1 MLEGFIKTVSLCST
15 LCLSKYSTKLGELLS
30 KTNSISCLFFAPI
43 TLSNSCIFIDFDIII
58 FDICF
63 AATADATVPKAY
75 EGGIKS
81 EVAKLLNVAMTRAET
96 FFILIGD
103 TEGIK
108 SMKEEFLLKDWIS
121 EIEQL

>member
-1 MLEGFIKTVSLCST
+1 M
-15 LCLSKYSTKLGELLS
+15 
-30 KTNSISCLFFAPI
+30 
-43 TLSNSCIFIDFDIII
+43 
-58 FDICF
+58 
-63 AATADATVPKAY
+63 PKAY

>member
-1 MLEGFIKTVSLCST
+1 MFKFKPYNLLEWAVRFRI
-15 LCLSKYSTKLGELLS
+15 YQDAD
-30 KTNSISCLFFAPI
+30 ISAGTIHKFQGKEKG
-43 TLSNSCIFIDFDIII
+43 III

-63 AATADATVPKAY
+63 AATADANVPKAY

>member
-1 MLEGFIKTVSLCST
+1 MTIVIVPNIISIIKT
-15 LCLSKYSTKLGELLS
+15 E
-30 KTNSISCLFFAPI
+30 
-43 TLSNSCIFIDFDIII
+43 
-58 FDICF
+58 
-63 AATADATVPKAY
+63 
-75 EGGIKS
+75 IKS